1 MTERGSGLLL
11 AFGAYIV
18 WGLLP
23 LFFVALRGV
32 GALEVVAHRICWSVL
47 LLGAIV
53 LATGRWARL
62 RVALTAPRTRA
73 RLLLS
78 ASLIACNWLVYIWS
92 VTTHQIIAASLGY
105 FLNPLVNVMLGVALL
120 GERLG
125 RAQAAAV
132 ALAAAGVATLAIG
145 TGVGH
150 GLWVSLT
157 LAISFALYGLVRKTT
172 PVEALEGLTVET
184 MALAPIAAGYLAWNG
199 TPGLAQPGVVPV
211 LLIASGAVTA
221 LPLLLFAAAAR
232 LLPLSTLG
240 LVQYLSPSL
249 SFLIAVALLGE
260 RLTTPHLVCFGLIW
274 SGLAL
279 VAADGVRAA
288 RRRTRMAPR
297 GA

>member
-1 MTERGSGLLL
+1 MTDRARGLAL
-11 AFGAYIV
+11 AFGAYII

-23 LFFVALRGV
+23 LFFVPLRGL
-32 GALEVVAHRICWSVL
+32 GALEVVAHRICWSLL
-47 LLGAIV
+47 LLGTIV
-53 LATGRWARL
+53 LATGRWSRL
-62 RVALTAPRTRA
+62 RAALANPRTRA

-78 ASLIACNWLVYIWS
+78 ALLIATNWLVYIWAITS
-92 VTTHQIIAASLGY
+92 HHVVAASLGY
-105 FLNPLVNVMLGVALL
+105 FLNPLVNVLLGVALL

-125 RAQAAAV
+125 RAQAMAV

-145 TGVGH
+145 TGAGT
-150 GLWVSLT
+150 GLWLSLT

-184 MALAPIAAGYLAWNG
+184 IVLAPIAAAYLAWTG
-199 TPGLAQPGVVPV
+199 APGLAAPGPVPL

-249 SFLIAVALLGE
+249 GFLIAVTLLGE
-260 RLTTPHLVCFGLIW
+260 RLTTPHIVCFGLIW

-279 VAADGVRAA
+279 VAADGLTRA
-288 RRRTRMAPR
+288 RRRLPAT
-297 GA
+297 